1 LKVAEE
7 DARKQTMRLSDSPI
21 IVRPTLI
28 VGLGGTG
35 VLVCQWVEHY
45 IRELLGTVPPFI
57 RFLKLDTDASDD
69 GGPPEGILSDF
80 INLFHYLDVGEVVRD
95 NASFPEFHP
104 HLDWMRG
111 FREDATF
118 ADYGCQGIPRLGR
131 LVFFELRESIIHEAA
146 ATRFSSL
153 RTSTQ
158 QPLDENGGPFVLASD
173 GAPVVHIASSVCGGT
188 GAGMLID
195 MAYNLRW
202 WSRES
207 FPKPA
212 EIVGHLLL
220 PDAFRIDPMLRPKLE
235 ATACATLDQIEFLSD
250 ERRSD
255 IRVRYRTDRSG
266 EDCFRRD
273 TGPFN
278 FLYLLNGQVDMGSGD
293 RKHLVR
299 LIARALRALTVEPL
313 SQQVRSDANNKLAEI
328 LPQRDPV
335 NNHRQCFSSYGF
347 WCGVPGHRTHNIQSR
362 VLADLENLNAGQN
375 NGRPH
380 YRRQVQQRIANSAG
394 FAPSAKELV
403 PPTISFPWEPSG
415 KGTSPEVVSSVLA
428 SLRRHLEVSLVPLAR
443 KEAEKL
449 VAPHKPIEALLAAVD
464 EMIEEDFFNAEPLQP
479 LNQIGACLDAWT
491 EAVEAMLAHKQTSAP
506 TNINAV
512 VADILTQARSAMETL
527 AVRVP
532 ALSWTSSDVVP
543 AIDKT
548 IDACWPPMA
557 EALLHEHLTESLKT
571 TARVLRVRKQSLD
584 AVIALAWQRKSLGEK
599 TGGNGDAVTD
609 VGTASPL
616 PAGRDREADFFST
629 PLCLPLESEEALD
642 AVAARDFRQ
651 SLIKPVLTSCILS
664 IREPKTE
671 LAEVRVVEDRLA
683 ESLARLSEGMKRF
696 LNDIE
701 RHSWDLF
708 RNGPSASQ
716 SINDHPYYRS
726 ICEIWRLA
734 EPKIDLDK
742 SRKYASPLSV
752 AVAQQVVG
760 SCVPTLLTHN
770 MEVSLREAGVT
781 EACNQHTGEWLQLM
795 RLSYGFCLEAIS
807 RYSKYVAATDEYV
820 RRMGFEFSDLW
831 LDKNW
836 YTAFQSALAEWR
848 DQSSRQG
855 NLLER
860 QIYEAGAAKVG
871 SFRRMTETVNERL
884 RQQLRS
890 LSDPATS
897 IRLAELQG
905 GTNSRID
912 LILQEIALTDCD
924 AVQGGLSRGLA
935 LLEHVVEQVEQC
947 IETVPQS
954 EQKIAR
960 DVLGACRED
969 LRRFKEEVDV
979 ADVVN
984 F

>member
-1 LKVAEE
+1 
-7 DARKQTMRLSDSPI
+7 MRLSNSPI

-35 VLVCQWVEHY
+35 VLICQWVEHY

-69 GGPPEGILSDF
+69 GGPPEGIMSDF

-131 LVFFELRESIIHEAA
+131 LVFFELRESVIHEAV

-158 QPLDENGGPFVLASD
+158 QPMDDNMGPFVLASD

-220 PDAFRIDPMLRPKLE
+220 PDAFRVDPMLRPKLE

-255 IRVRYRTDRSG
+255 VRVRYRSDRKG

-347 WCGVPGHRTHNIQSR
+347 WCGVPGHRKQNIQSR
-362 VLADLENLNAGQN
+362 VLADLENLNAGRN
-375 NGRPH
+375 DGRVH
-380 YRRQVQQRIANSAG
+380 YRREVQRKIASSVGLSPTAR
-394 FAPSAKELV
+394 ELV
-403 PPTISFPWEPSG
+403 QPTVTFPWEPPG

-428 SLRRHLEVSLVPLAR
+428 SLRRHLEASLIPAAR
-443 KEAEKL
+443 KEAEKI
-449 VAPHKPIEALLAAVD
+449 VSPHKPIEGLLNAVD
-464 EMIEEDFFNAEPLQP
+464 EMVEEDFFNAEPLRP
-479 LNQIGACLDAWT
+479 LNEVGACLDAWT
-491 EAVEAMLAHKQTSAP
+491 EAVESMLERKQTSAP
-506 TNINAV
+506 PNVNTV
-512 VADILTQARSAMETL
+512 VADILTQAKNALETL
-527 AVRVP
+527 QVRVP
-532 ALSWTSSDVVP
+532 PLSWTSSDIVP
-543 AIDKT
+543 VIDKT
-548 IDACWPPMA
+548 IDGCWPVLA
-557 EALLHEHLTESLKT
+557 EALLHEDLTESLKAT
-571 TARVLRVRKQSLD
+571 TRVCRVRKQSLD
-584 AVIALAWQRKSLGEK
+584 AVVALAWQRKSVGEK
-599 TGGNGDAVTD
+599 IGGNGDGA
-609 VGTASPL
+609 L
-616 PAGRDREADFFST
+616 PAGRPHEADFFAT
-629 PLCLPLESEEALD
+629 PLCLPLETENALD
-642 AVAARDFRQ
+642 AVALRDFRQ
-651 SLIKPVLTSCILS
+651 TLIKPVLSSCVLS
-664 IREPKTE
+664 IREPKTDQ
-671 LAEVRVVEDRLA
+671 AEVRSVEDRLS

-696 LNDIE
+696 LHDVE
-701 RHSWDLF
+701 SHSWDLF
-708 RNGPSASQ
+708 KNAPPAQQ

-726 ICEIWRLA
+726 ICEVWRLA

-742 SRKYASPLSV
+742 SRKHAPPLLV
-752 AVAQQVVG
+752 AIAQQVPG
-760 SCVPTLLTHN
+760 SCVPRLLTHN
-770 MEVSLREAGVT
+770 LEVSLREAGVT
-781 EACNQHTGEWLQLM
+781 EACNERTGEWLQVL

-807 RYSKYVAATDEYV
+807 RYSKYVAATDEYA

-848 DQSSRQG
+848 DQMSKQS
-855 NLLER
+855 NVLER
-860 QIYEAGAAKVG
+860 QVYEAGAAKVG
-871 SFRRMTETVNERL
+871 AFRRMAETVNERL

-890 LSDPATS
+890 FSDPATS

-905 GTNSRID
+905 GTSSRID
-912 LILQEIALTDCD
+912 LILQGIALVDCD
-924 AVQGGLSRGLA
+924 AVQSGLSRSLA
-935 LLEHVVEQVEQC
+935 LLEHIVELVE
-947 IETVPQS
+947 ESVGTLPES
-954 EQKIAR
+954 EQKVAR
-960 DVLGACRED
+960 DVIHTCRED
-969 LRRFKEEVDV
+969 LEKFRDEANV
-979 ADVVN
+979 AGAVN
-984 F
+984 S

>member
-1 LKVAEE
+1 
-7 DARKQTMRLSDSPI
+7 MRLSDSPI
-21 IVRPTLI
+21 VVRPTLI

-95 NASFPEFHP
+95 NASYPQFHP

-118 ADYGCQGIPRLGR
+118 ADYVCQGIPRLGR
-131 LVFFELRESIIHEAA
+131 LVFFELRESIIHEAV

-220 PDAFRIDPMLRPKLE
+220 PDAFRVDPMLRPKLE

-255 IRVRYRTDRSG
+255 MRVRYRSDRSG

-299 LIARALRALTVEPL
+299 LIARALRSLTVEPL

-347 WCGVPGHRTHNIQSR
+347 WCGLPGHSQQDIQSR
-362 VLADLENLNAGQN
+362 VLADMENLNAGQN

-380 YRRQVQQRIANSAG
+380 YRREVQRVISGNVRLAPTAG
-394 FAPSAKELV
+394 ELV
-403 PPTISFPWEPSG
+403 QPTISFPWEPPG

-428 SLRRHLEVSLVPLAR
+428 GLRRHLEVSLIPLAR

-449 VAPHKPIEALLAAVD
+449 VSPHRPIEGLLAAAD
-464 EMIEEDFFNAEPLQP
+464 EMIEQDFFNGEPLRP
-479 LNQIGACLDAWT
+479 LNQVGACLDAWT
-491 EAVEAMLAHKQTSAP
+491 EAIDAMLGRRQTSAP
-506 TNINAV
+506 PNTNAV
-512 VADILTQARSAMETL
+512 VAEILNQARGALEALQS
-527 AVRVP
+527 RVP
-532 ALSWTSSDVVP
+532 PLSWTSSDVVP
-543 AIDKT
+543 VIDKT
-548 IDACWPPMA
+548 IDACWPVVA
-557 EALLHEHLTESLKT
+557 EALLHEDLVESLKT
-571 TARVLRVRKQSLD
+571 TLRVFRVRKQSLD
-584 AVIALAWQRKSLGEK
+584 AVIALSWQRRSVGEK
-599 TGGNGDAVTD
+599 TRGNGDD
-609 VGTASPL
+609 LSGHEH
-616 PAGRDREADFFST
+616 READFFAT
-629 PLCLPLESEEALD
+629 PLCLPLEADDALD
-642 AVAARDFRQ
+642 AVATRDFRQ
-651 SLIKPVLTSCILS
+651 SLIKPVLSACVLS
-664 IREPKTE
+664 LREPRTD
-671 LAEVRVVEDRLA
+671 LAEVRSVEDRLT
-683 ESLARLSEGMKRF
+683 ETLARLSEGMRRF
-696 LNDIE
+696 LRDIE
-701 RHSWDLF
+701 RNSWDLF
-708 RNGPSASQ
+708 RNSPPASQ
-716 SINDHPYYRS
+716 PINDHPYYRS

-742 SRKYASPLSV
+742 SRKYAAPLSV
-752 AVAQQVVG
+752 AVTQQVTG
-760 SCVPTLLTHN
+760 SCVPRLLTHN
-770 MEVSLREAGVT
+770 LEVGLREAGVT
-781 EACNQHTGEWLQLM
+781 EACNRQTGEWLQVL

-807 RYSKYVAATDEYV
+807 RYGKYVAATDEYV

-848 DQSSRQG
+848 SQLPRQG
-855 NLLER
+855 NALDREV
-860 QIYEAGAAKVG
+860 YEAGAAKVG
-871 SFRRMTETVNERL
+871 AFRKMADAVNERL
-884 RQQLRS
+884 RQQLRLLNDPVAS
-890 LSDPATS
+890 L
-897 IRLAELQG
+897 RLAELQG

-912 LILQEIALTDCD
+912 LILQDIALTDCD
-924 AVQGGLSRGLA
+924 AVQEGLSRA
-935 LLEHVVEQVEQC
+935 MTLLEHVVQC
-947 IETVPQS
+947 AEESAGAVP
-954 EQKIAR
+954 EGERRIAM
-960 DVLGACRED
+960 DVLGACRDD
-969 LRRFKEEVDV
+969 LRRFRDDV
-979 ADVVN
+979 TAADIVS

>member
-1 LKVAEE
+1 
-7 DARKQTMRLSDSPI
+7 MRLSDSPI
-21 IVRPTLI
+21 VVRPTLI

-95 NASFPEFHP
+95 NASYPQFHP

-131 LVFFELRESIIHEAA
+131 LVFFELRESIIHEAV

-220 PDAFRIDPMLRPKLE
+220 PDAFRVDPMLRPKLE

-255 IRVRYRTDRSG
+255 VRIRYRSDRSG

-293 RKHLVR
+293 RRHLVR

-347 WCGVPGHRTHNIQSR
+347 WCGVPGHRQQNIQSR
-362 VLADLENLNAGQN
+362 VIADMENLNAGQSD
-375 NGRPH
+375 GRPH
-380 YRRQVQQRIANSAG
+380 YRREVQRVIAGNVRL
-394 FAPSAKELV
+394 APTAAELV
-403 PPTISFPWEPSG
+403 QPTISFPWESPG

-428 SLRRHLEVSLVPLAR
+428 GLRRHLEVSLIPLAR

-449 VAPHKPIEALLAAVD
+449 VSPHKPIEGLLVAAD
-464 EMIEEDFFNAEPLQP
+464 EMIEQDFFNAEPLRP
-479 LNQIGACLDAWT
+479 LNQMGACLDAWI
-491 EAVEAMLAHKQTSAP
+491 EAIDAMLGRRQASAP
-506 TNINAV
+506 PNTNTV
-512 VADILTQARSAMETL
+512 VAEILNQARGALETL
-527 AVRVP
+527 QGRVP
-532 ALSWTSSDVVP
+532 PLSWTSSDVVP
-543 AIDKT
+543 VIDKT
-548 IDACWPPMA
+548 IDACWPVVA
-557 EALLHEHLTESLKT
+557 EALLHEDLVESLKT
-571 TARVLRVRKQSLD
+571 TLRVFRVRKQSLD
-584 AVIALAWQRKSLGEK
+584 AVIALSWQRKSVGEK
-599 TGGNGDAVTD
+599 TRGNGDD
-609 VGTASPL
+609 LG
-616 PAGRDREADFFST
+616 GYEERQADFFAT
-629 PLCLPLESEEALD
+629 PLCLPLEADDALD

-651 SLIKPVLTSCILS
+651 SLIKPILS
-664 IREPKTE
+664 ACVLSLREPRTD
-671 LAEVRVVEDRLA
+671 LAEVRSVEDRMT

-696 LNDIE
+696 LRDIE
-701 RHSWDLF
+701 RNSWDLF
-708 RNGPSASQ
+708 KNSPPAGQ

-742 SRKYASPLSV
+742 SRKYAQPLSV
-752 AVAQQVVG
+752 AVAQQVPG
-760 SCVPTLLTHN
+760 SCVPRLLTHN
-770 MEVSLREAGVT
+770 LEVSLREAGVT
-781 EACNQHTGEWLQLM
+781 EACNRQTGEWLQVL

-807 RYSKYVAATDEYV
+807 RYGKYVAATDEYV

-848 DQSSRQG
+848 SASPRQG
-855 NLLER
+855 NALER
-860 QIYEAGAAKVG
+860 EVYEAGAAKVG
-871 SFRRMTETVNERL
+871 AFRRMADAVNERL

-890 LSDPATS
+890 LNDPAAS
-897 IRLAELQG
+897 LRLAELQG

-912 LILQEIALTDCD
+912 LILQDIALTDCD
-924 AVQGGLSRGLA
+924 AIQEGLNRAMA
-935 LLEHVVEQVEQC
+935 LLEHVVQC
-947 IETVPQS
+947 AEESAGALP
-954 EQKIAR
+954 EGERRIAR
-960 DVLGACRED
+960 DVLGTCRDD
-969 LRRFKEEVDV
+969 LQRFRDDMTV
-979 ADVVN
+979 ADIVS

>member
-1 LKVAEE
+1 
-7 DARKQTMRLSDSPI
+7 MRLSNSPI

-69 GGPPEGILSDF
+69 GGPPEGITSDF

-95 NASFPEFHP
+95 NVSFPEFHP

-158 QPLDENGGPFVLASD
+158 QPLDENGGPFILASD

-212 EIVGHLLL
+212 EIIGHLLL
-220 PDAFRIDPMLRPKLE
+220 PDAFRVDPMLRSKLE

-255 IRVRYRTDRSG
+255 VRVRYRSNRKG

-293 RKHLVR
+293 RRHLVR

-347 WCGVPGHRTHNIQSR
+347 WCGVPGHRTQNIQSR
-362 VLADLENLNAGQN
+362 VLAELENLNAGQTG
-375 NGRPH
+375 GRAH
-380 YRRQVQQRIANSAG
+380 YRREVQGLIADSVG
-394 FAPSAKELV
+394 LAPTASELV
-403 PPTISFPWEPSG
+403 QPTVSFPWEPPG
-415 KGTSPEVVSSVLA
+415 NGTSSEVVSSVLA
-428 SLRRHLEVSLVPLAR
+428 SLRRHLETSFVPLAR

-449 VAPHKPIEALLAAVD
+449 VSPNKPIDALLVAAD
-464 EMIEEDFFNAEPLQP
+464 EMMERDFFNAEPLRP
-479 LNQIGACLDAWT
+479 LNQVGACFDAWI
-491 EAVEAMLAHKQTSAP
+491 EAVDGMLDRKRTAAP
-506 TNINAV
+506 PNVNAV
-512 VADILTQARSAMETL
+512 IADLLTQARGALETL
-527 AVRVP
+527 QVRVP
-532 ALSWTSSDVVP
+532 PLSWTSSDIVP
-543 AIDKT
+543 AIDKI
-548 IDACWPPMA
+548 IDACWSVMA
-557 EALLHEHLTESLKT
+557 EALLHADLTESLKT
-571 TARVLRVRKQSLD
+571 TARVFRVRKQALD
-584 AVIALAWQRKSLGEK
+584 AVIALSWQRKSVGEK
-599 TGGNGDAVTD
+599 AGGNGDVTSKS
-609 VGTASPL
+609 GIR
-616 PAGRDREADFFST
+616 RDREADFFST
-629 PLCLPLESEEALD
+629 PLCLPLETEEALD
-642 AVAARDFRQ
+642 TVALRDFRQ
-651 SLIKPVLTSCILS
+651 SLIKPVLSSCIQS
-664 IREPKTE
+664 IRTPQTN
-671 LAEVRVVEDRLA
+671 LAEVRAVEERLA
-683 ESLARLSEGMKRF
+683 DSLAKLSDGMRRF
-696 LNDIE
+696 LHDVE

-708 RNGPSASQ
+708 KDNPSANQ

-742 SRKYASPLSV
+742 SRKHAPPLSV
-752 AVAQQVVG
+752 AVAQQVPG
-760 SCVPTLLTHN
+760 SCVPMLLTHN
-770 MEVSLREAGVT
+770 LEVSLREAAVT
-781 EACNQHTGEWLQLM
+781 EACNRQTGEWLQIL

-836 YTAFQSALAEWR
+836 YTAFQSALADWR
-848 DQSSRQG
+848 SQASQQD
-855 NLLER
+855 NMLER
-860 QIYEAGAAKVG
+860 RVYEAGAARVG
-871 SFRRMTETVNERL
+871 AFRKMTETVNERL

-890 LSDPATS
+890 LTDPTAS
-897 IRLAELQG
+897 LRLAELQG

-912 LILQEIALTDCD
+912 LILQNIALTDCD
-924 AVQGGLSRGLA
+924 AVQDGLRQAMA
-935 LLEHVVEQVEQC
+935 LLEHVVQHVEESMGSLSEGEQR
-947 IETVPQS
+947 
-954 EQKIAR
+954 IAR
-960 DVLGACRED
+960 DVLDACHD
-969 LRRFKEEVDV
+969 DVQRFKDN
-979 ADVVN
+979 ANAAAVN

>member
-1 LKVAEE
+1 
-7 DARKQTMRLSDSPI
+7 MRLSDSPI

-69 GGPPEGILSDF
+69 GGPPEGIMSDF

-95 NASFPEFHP
+95 NASYPEFHP

-131 LVFFELRESIIHEAA
+131 LVFCELRESVIHEAA

-212 EIVGHLLL
+212 EVVGHLLL
-220 PDAFRIDPMLRPKLE
+220 PDAFRVDPMLRPKLE

-255 IRVRYRTDRSG
+255 VRVRYRSDRRG

-299 LIARALRALTVEPL
+299 LIARALRALTIEPL

-347 WCGVPGHRTHNIQSR
+347 WAGVPGHRKQNIQSR
-362 VLADLENLNAGQN
+362 VLAELENLNAGQN
-375 NGRPH
+375 NGRAH
-380 YRRQVQQRIANSAG
+380 YRREVQRLVAG
-394 FAPSAKELV
+394 NVGLAPTAGELV
-403 PPTISFPWEPSG
+403 QPAVSFPWEPPG

-428 SLRRHLEVSLVPLAR
+428 SLRRYLEVSLIPLAR

-449 VAPHKPIEALLAAVD
+449 VSPHKPIEAFLAAAD
-464 EMIEEDFFNAEPLQP
+464 EMVEQDFFNAEPLRP
-479 LNQIGACLDAWT
+479 LNQVGACLDAWT
-491 EAVEAMLAHKQTSAP
+491 EAVETMLERKQSAAVP
-506 TNINAV
+506 NVNTV
-512 VADILTQARSAMETL
+512 VADVLTQARSALETL
-527 AVRVP
+527 QVRVP
-532 ALSWTSSDVVP
+532 PLSWTSSDIVPVV
-543 AIDKT
+543 DKT
-548 IDACWPPMA
+548 IDACWPVMA
-557 EALLHEHLTESLKT
+557 EALLHEDLTESLKT
-571 TARVLRVRKQSLD
+571 TARVFRVRKQALD
-584 AVIALAWQRKSLGEK
+584 AVIALSWQRKSLGEK
-599 TGGNGDAVTD
+599 VGGNGDV
-609 VGTASPL
+609 AS
-616 PAGRDREADFFST
+616 GSESRSHRDREPDFFST
-629 PLCLPLESEEALD
+629 PLCLPLETDDALD
-642 AVAARDFRQ
+642 AVALRDFRQ
-651 SLIKPVLTSCILS
+651 SLIKPILFSCILS
-664 IREPKTE
+664 IREGKTD
-671 LAEVRVVEDRLA
+671 LAEVRTVEDRLGDN
-683 ESLARLSEGMKRF
+683 LARLSEGMKRF
-696 LNDIE
+696 LHDVE
-701 RHSWDLF
+701 SHSWDLF
-708 RNGPSASQ
+708 KNPPPANQ
-716 SINDHPYYRS
+716 SVNDHPYYRS

-742 SRKYASPLSV
+742 SRKHAPPLSV
-752 AVAQQVVG
+752 AVTQQVPG
-760 SCVPTLLTHN
+760 SCVPKLLTHN
-770 MEVSLREAGVT
+770 LEVSLREGGIT
-781 EACNQHTGEWLQLM
+781 EACNRQTGEWLQIM

-848 DQSSRQG
+848 TEVTRQG
-855 NLLER
+855 HVLER
-860 QIYEAGAAKVG
+860 QVYEAGAAKVG
-871 SFRRMTETVNERL
+871 AFRRMTEAVNERL
-884 RQQLRS
+884 RQRLQS

-912 LILQEIALTDCD
+912 RILQEMALTDPD
-924 AVQGGLSRGLA
+924 AVQGGLSRSLA
-935 LLEHVVEQVEQC
+935 LLENVVQQVEQAADRLP
-947 IETVPQS
+947 ES
-954 EQKIAR
+954 EQRIAR
-960 DVLGACRED
+960 DVLDSCHED
-969 LRRFKEEVDV
+969 LNRFRDDVSV